1 MRSFLLILMGIALIF
16 FRSCRLGQNLCSIYT
31 PFTLYI
37 SSNYIKLDLVL
48 QNETSLIIL
57 LKLAFPDFFFL
68 LSLPISTSIRLF
80 DSTSHPEQKLPH
92 GTEFLFSPVQ
102 RLLLVSHNNYNL
114 QENYAHLGSQ
124 LPRPI
129 KGTGL
134 AKGPIPLYL
143 SVVCSSCI
151 WS

>member
-16 FRSCRLGQNLCSIYT
+16 FVRLLRRLEQNLCLIYT
-31 PFTLYI
+31 PSALCT
-37 SSNYIKLDLVL
+37 SSNRIRLGLVL

-80 DSTSHPEQKLPH
+80 DSTSRPEQKLPH

-102 RLLLVSHNNYNL
+102 RLLLASHNNYNL
-114 QENYAHLGSQ
+114 QENYAHLGNENLQ
-124 LPRPI
+124 Q
-129 KGTGL
+129 KT
-134 AKGPIPLYL
+134 
-143 SVVCSSCI
+143 
-151 WS
+151 